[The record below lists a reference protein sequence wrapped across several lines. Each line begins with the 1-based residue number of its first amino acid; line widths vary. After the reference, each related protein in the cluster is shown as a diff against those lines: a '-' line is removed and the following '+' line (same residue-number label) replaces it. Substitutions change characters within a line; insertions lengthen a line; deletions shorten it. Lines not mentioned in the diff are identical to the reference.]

1 MARTRSTERIG
12 WLPASVTWIAS
23 TRPIPTGRSRSTAAA
38 GGAISGSWVT
48 VTAGSVAAASTIV
61 HGTVADQPGILP
73 SVSQPALAAP
83 TGRPDPAG
91 FARDPC
97 SAAPD
102 GPPPAVDD
110 ASDSLWSSH
119 RRALTI
125 GLVLN
130 VTIVASEALAVS
142 TIMPIVAKDLGGLD
156 LYGWVFSAFFLG
168 SLLGIVVAGIMID
181 RGGLT
186 RPFLT
191 GDRPVLARA
200 C

>member
-1 MARTRSTERIG
+1 ME
-12 WLPASVTWIAS
+12 
-23 TRPIPTGRSRSTAAA
+23 RSR
-38 GGAISGSWVT
+38 GIDDRPRR
-48 VTAGSVAAASTIV
+48 
-61 HGTVADQPGILP
+61 VADRPGILP
-73 SVSQPALAAP
+73 IVSQPALAAP
-83 TGRPDPAG
+83 TDRPDPTIV
-91 FARDPC
+91 RDPFGPRP
-97 SAAPD
+97 AARRSRRRR
-102 GPPPAVDD
+102 PA
-110 ASDSLWSSH
+110 DSLWSSH

-191 GDRPVLARA
+191 GSGCSRWAS
-200 C
+200 